1 MSRSQAGRQRRWGIS
16 GGASILV
23 HLFAAVCAVM
33 AVGSREVVLSRTTDY
48 RSDPMDAIGVDVV
61 EAPVEARTTAE
72 VPGPRAPTAPVR
84 APHHLLAL
92 RARPRPAATVV
103 EPPAAPEVSSD
114 QAEAEL
120 ETARETE
127 TTASPDHGPMPET
140 LAAETA
146 PIGAAGGTLGASTV
160 SASPRLTTAAQTS
173 EPSGSTEVTATE
185 ARYLRTYES
194 FPSLPR
200 SLWGSGRVYDVLAQV
215 CVSADGGVSGVSI
228 RNGAA
233 PELDRVITAT
243 VASWRY
249 RPRLVA
255 GAARP
260 FCHLMKFVYT
270 TR

>member
-1 MSRSQAGRQRRWGIS
+1 MSRAQGGRQRRWGIS

-23 HLFAAVCAVM
+23 HLGSAACALMV
-33 AVGSREVVLSRTTDY
+33 VGSREVVLPRTTDY

-61 EAPVEARTTAE
+61 DPSVDAPA
-72 VPGPRAPTAPVR
+72 APE
-84 APHHLLAL
+84 AL
-92 RARPRPAATVV
+92 RPSAAPRPVAPSAPPARSAHHAAALRPRTRLAA
-103 EPPAAPEVSSD
+103 ELIQPPAAPEVSD
-114 QAEAEL
+114 E
-120 ETARETE
+120 RIRTE
-127 TTASPDHGPMPET
+127 DEGPMPET

-146 PIGAAGGTLGASTV
+146 PIAAAGGTLGVSTV
-160 SASPRLTTAAQTS
+160 SAPLRMTTTTLPD
-173 EPSGSTEVTATE
+173 PSAPTEVTATE
-185 ARYLRTYES
+185 ARYLRTYEA
-194 FPSLPR
+194 FPSLPH

-215 CVSADGGVSGVSI
+215 CVSTDGGVSGVSI

-249 RPRLVA
+249 RPRMVA
-255 GAARP
+255 GAPRP

>member
-1 MSRSQAGRQRRWGIS
+1 
-16 GGASILV
+16 
-23 HLFAAVCAVM
+23 
-33 AVGSREVVLSRTTDY
+33 VVD
-48 RSDPMDAIGVDVV
+48 
-61 EAPVEARTTAE
+61 
-72 VPGPRAPTAPVR
+72 
-84 APHHLLAL
+84 
-92 RARPRPAATVV
+92 
-103 EPPAAPEVSSD
+103 PPAAPEISREQV
-114 QAEAEL
+114 
-120 ETARETE
+120 ETEGQTE
-127 TTASPDHGPMPET
+127 TTATPDHGPVAET

-173 EPSGSTEVTATE
+173 DPAGPTEVTATE
-185 ARYLRTYES
+185 ARYLRTYET

-215 CVSADGGVSGVSI
+215 CVSTDGGVSGVSI
-228 RNGAA
+228 RDGAA
-233 PELDRVITAT
+233 PELDRLISAT

-255 GAARP
+255 GAPRP